1 MYYNITWKTRVDA
14 NIRIIE
20 NYECNYC
27 PTLYVLIRQ
36 VGNMKHTSQS
46 LRGLSDV
53 CSATLL

>member
-1 MYYNITWKTRVDA
+1 MYYNITWKTRVDT

-20 NYECNYC
+20 NYECNY

-46 LRGLSDV
+46 LRGLTGYVQCDV
-53 CSATLL
+53 A